1 MNDSAVILE
10 DVSKSFRISQVKNQA
25 IFNYIFSLN
34 KGRKDDEELCVLDS
48 ISLDVKKGEIIGIMG
63 RNGSGKTTLL
73 KLVAGILKPD
83 SGKIITNGEITPF
96 LEIGTGF
103 NPELTASEN
112 IIIYGVIMGFS
123 KKSIES
129 KVQNVL
135 KFAELEKFANTPL
148 KHFSSGMYAR
158 LAFASAVQVDPDI
171 MLVDEVL
178 AVGDIS
184 FKKKSFET
192 FSTFKNKKKTIILVS
207 QDIKSIKDLCDRVII
222 LENGKIVFNG
232 KPDVGTEF
240 YQNMMENK

>member
-10 DVSKSFRISQVKNQA
+10 DVSKSFRISQVKNQS

-34 KGRKDDEELCVLDS
+34 KGRKDTEELCVLDS
-48 ISLDVKKGEIIGIMG
+48 VSLDVKKGEIIGIMG

-73 KLVAGILKPD
+73 KLLAGILKPD
-83 SGKIITNGEITPF
+83 NGKIITNGEITPF
-96 LEIGTGF
+96 LDIGTGF

-129 KVQNVL
+129 KVQDIL

-192 FSTFKNKKKTIILVS
+192 FSAFKNKKKTIILVS
-207 QDIKSIKDLCDRVII
+207 HDIKSIKDFCDRVII
-222 LENGKIVFNG
+222 LENGKIVFDG
-232 KPDVGTEF
+232 EPDVGTEF